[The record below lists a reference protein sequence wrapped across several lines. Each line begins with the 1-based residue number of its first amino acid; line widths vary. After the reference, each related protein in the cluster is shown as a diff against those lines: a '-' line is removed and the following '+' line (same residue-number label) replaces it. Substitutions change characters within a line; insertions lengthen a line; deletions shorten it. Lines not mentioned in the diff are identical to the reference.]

1 MGRSNVI
8 DKLLN
13 QNGLA
18 DTGTAEQTD
27 LAALGVGADQVN
39 DLDAGLENFSGRLL
53 LIKGRGRTMNG
64 PVLRIL
70 GSRLLINGITE
81 QVEYAAE
88 TLVTNGDLD
97 GLTGVDRI
105 RTANK
110 AVCGG
115 HRNAADHIV
124 TDVLGN
130 LNDQL
135 FAVVLQLDSVEQGG
149 QFTVLE
155 SDVQYRSH
163 DLHYLSDVFFWH
175 STHSFSG
182 LFVSFPRQH
191 RPRSQ

>member
-1 MGRSNVI
+1 M
-8 DKLLN
+8 D
-13 QNGLA
+13 
-18 DTGTAEQTD
+18 
-27 LAALGVGADQVN
+27 
-39 DLDAGLENFSGRLL
+39 
-53 LIKGRGRTMNG
+53 G

-70 GSRLLINGITE
+70 GGRLLINGIAK
-81 QVEYAAE
+81 QVEYAAQA
-88 TLVTNGDLD
+88 LVTDRNLD
-97 GLTGVDRI
+97 RLTGVDSI
-105 RTANK
+105 RTADK

-124 TDVLGN
+124 TDMLGN

-135 FAVVLQLDSVEQGG
+135 FSVVLQLDSVEQGG

-191 RPRSQ
+191 QPRSR